1 MDEWRKAMEDVTPG
15 PWHTE
20 RMETSRTVQRLYVAG
35 PSEIVHPHDG
45 VCEPDRHNDRSFKED
60 DANMRFI
67 ARCSPDNITIL
78 LEALTAQSA
87 LLERAR
93 EIGDVTDLI
102 RALEDLRLDNE
113 TSLFASEI
121 ETIKKAEAALVAAS
135 RFLADME
142 G

>member
-1 MDEWRKAMEDVTPG
+1 
-15 PWHTE
+15 
-20 RMETSRTVQRLYVAG
+20 
-35 PSEIVHPHDG
+35 
-45 VCEPDRHNDRSFKED
+45 
-60 DANMRFI
+60 
-67 ARCSPDNITIL
+67 
-78 LEALTAQSA
+78 TAQSA